1 MAESAITTRRD
12 RRRKALRD
20 LDARASGLDT
30 STRIGNAEAFA
41 IIVRSM
47 GYIRFFFWRY
57 LAKFLLKL
65 FAYAI
70 ALGFLPWPAKM
81 LTDHVILGR
90 PIEDAQG
97 YPPYWRP
104 VIDFVQGW
112 SPFEILI
119 FLAVLG
125 VSLVV
130 LIGRYITG
138 YDDGVEAALAEGH
151 DYATRVENQIHGGGA
166 VFGGVWGY
174 VEFKVNSRMTQTLNH
189 LLRAQLFSRIGALSM
204 TQLEEQRIGDS
215 IYRVMY
221 DAPQVQEIFYETTHT
236 PIMST
241 LLYVQAG
248 ITLLTTYPTMPEVF
262 WLSMSLFAGVVIGT
276 SLFSSAVRRRGQA
289 ARAAGSLTTGTIEEG
304 MDNVLAVQGL
314 GANATER

>member
-1 MAESAITTRRD
+1 MAESAISTRRD

-119 FLAVLG
+119 FLAVL
-125 VSLVV
+125 
-130 LIGRYITG
+130 
-138 YDDGVEAALAEGH
+138 
-151 DYATRVENQIHGGGA
+151 
-166 VFGGVWGY
+166 
-174 VEFKVNSRMTQTLNH
+174 
-189 LLRAQLFSRIGALSM
+189 
-204 TQLEEQRIGDS
+204 
-215 IYRVMY
+215 
-221 DAPQVQEIFYETTHT
+221 
-236 PIMST
+236 
-241 LLYVQAG
+241 
-248 ITLLTTYPTMPEVF
+248 
-262 WLSMSLFAGVVIGT
+262 
-276 SLFSSAVRRRGQA
+276 
-289 ARAAGSLTTGTIEEG
+289 
-304 MDNVLAVQGL
+304 
-314 GANATER
+314 

>member
-1 MAESAITTRRD
+1 MAESAIRLAATGVARRCAISMRGRAVSTPARGSATP
-12 RRRKALRD
+12 RR
-20 LDARASGLDT
+20 
-30 STRIGNAEAFA
+30 FA
-41 IIVRSM
+41 IILRSM

-90 PIEDAQG
+90 PIEEAQG

-138 YDDGVEAALAEGH
+138 YDDGVEAGLAEGH
-151 DYATRVENQIHGGGA
+151 DYATRVENAIHGGGA
-166 VFGGVWGY
+166 VFGGIWGY
-174 VEFKVNSRMTQTLNH
+174 VEFKIT
-189 LLRAQLFSRIGALSM
+189 RA
-204 TQLEEQRIGDS
+204 
-215 IYRVMY
+215 
-221 DAPQVQEIFYETTHT
+221 
-236 PIMST
+236 
-241 LLYVQAG
+241 
-248 ITLLTTYPTMPEVF
+248 
-262 WLSMSLFAGVVIGT
+262 
-276 SLFSSAVRRRGQA
+276 
-289 ARAAGSLTTGTIEEG
+289 
-304 MDNVLAVQGL
+304 
-314 GANATER
+314 